1 MSLWIKNIF
10 GLNRNRDV
18 EGQDVKLIVG
28 LGNPGKEYSQTRHNA
43 GFWVVD
49 SVAEKLNMKLDKK
62 KFGAVFGAA
71 DYKGKKL
78 ILAKPQLF
86 MNRSGQS
93 VATIRGFYRIAL
105 ENILIVSDDMALEC
119 GTIRLRSKGSA
130 GGQKGLGDIIE
141 KLGSNEFGRLRV
153 GIGSS
158 GQIDAYNY
166 VLGKPNEQQRKK
178 LDEAVERASEAVFGW
193 VEEGIEAAMN
203 NFN

>member
-1 MSLWIKNIF
+1 LD
-10 GLNRNRDV
+10 RDV
-18 EGQDVKLIVG
+18 EGQDTKLIVG
-28 LGNPGKEYSQTRHNA
+28 LGNPGTEYCRTRHNA
-43 GFWVVD
+43 GFWVID
-49 SVAEKLNMKLDKK
+49 SIAERLNIKLDKK
-62 KFGAVFGAA
+62 KFGAVFGAS

-93 VATIRGFYRIAL
+93 VATIRGFYKIGL
-105 ENILIVSDDMALEC
+105 ENILIASDDMALEC
-119 GTIRLRSKGSA
+119 GAIRLRSKGSG

-158 GQIDAYNY
+158 GQIDAYDY
-166 VLGKPNEQQRKK
+166 VLGKPDEQQRKK
-178 LDEAVERASEAVFGW
+178 LDEAVEKAVGAVFCW

-203 NFN
+203 RFN

>member
-1 MSLWIKNIF
+1 M
-10 GLNRNRDV
+10 
-18 EGQDVKLIVG
+18 EGQDTKLIVG
-28 LGNPGKEYSQTRHNA
+28 LGNPGTEYCRTRHNA
-43 GFWVVD
+43 GFWVID
-49 SVAEKLNMKLDKK
+49 SVAEKLNIKLDKK
-62 KFGAVFGAA
+62 KFGAVFGAS

-105 ENILIVSDDMALEC
+105 ENILVISDDMAIDC
-119 GTIRLRSKGSA
+119 GAIRLRSKGSA

-158 GQIDAYNY
+158 GQIGAYDY
-166 VLGKPNEQQRKK
+166 VLGKPDEQQRKK
-178 LDEAVERASEAVFGW
+178 LDEAVEKAVGAVLGW

-203 NFN
+203 KFN